1 MVGIFALPIMLGR
14 RGGEKTMVLIDE
26 TGGTIGDALAMLMTR
41 PQESSDGY
49 HYRIERVAGPF
60 EEMRAGLNAR
70 VQAEE
75 IDGYIVLPKDITERN
90 RILYR
95 ARNIAN
101 RQVLRDVTQYTS
113 AAVQAERLRRSGI
126 PPQNLVSVMRM
137 VEVEEAEITATGVEG
152 RGAESTFF
160 YAYIVAFL
168 NYFMV
173 AIYGMSVLRSVLEE
187 KTNRISEVMVSSVKA
202 SDLMLG
208 KIVGVSGAA
217 LLQVGIWATVMLAMT
232 RTNLLTRAL
241 GIPPEALR
249 AVSIDPASAALYFAY
264 FILGFL
270 LFAAVFAALGAAITT
285 EQEAQAL
292 QMIVMVPLFVPLLFL
307 GSITNEPLGSLA
319 VALGYIPFTA
329 PITMPMR
336 IATAPIPPAQIAF
349 SLMILNTAVLAIALL
364 AGKIYRIGIL
374 STGRRPTL
382 SELGRWLRQ
391 A

>member
-1 MVGIFALPIMLGR
+1 
-14 RGGEKTMVLIDE
+14 VLVDE
-26 TGGTIGDALAMLMTR
+26 TNGPVGRDLVFLMTR
-41 PQESSDGY
+41 KPESDDEYTYS
-49 HYRIERVAGPF
+49 IERVTGTYDAH
-60 EEMRAGLNAR
+60 RAELNAR
-70 VQAEE
+70 IQAEE
-75 IDGYIVLPKDITERN
+75 IDGYIVLPADVMQKDK
-90 RILYR
+90 ILYR

-101 RQVLRDVTQYTS
+101 RQMLRDVNRNGS
-113 AAVQAERLRRSGI
+113 AAVQAERLRRTGI
-126 PPQNLVSVMRM
+126 AARNLAPLLKPID
-137 VEVEEAEITATGVEG
+137 VEEAEITATGQEG

-173 AIYGMSVLRSVLEE
+173 AIYGMTVLRSVLEE
-187 KTNRISEVMVSSVKA
+187 KTNRISEVMVSSVRA

-217 LLQVGIWATVMLAMT
+217 LLQVGIWTLVMLAVT
-232 RTNLLTRAL
+232 KTDLLTRAL
-241 GIPPEALR
+241 GIPPDALR
-249 AVSIDPASAALYFAY
+249 AVSIDLASGILYFAY

-285 EQEAQAL
+285 EQEAQSL

-307 GSITNEPLGSLA
+307 GPITNEPLGSLA
-319 VALGYIPFTA
+319 VAFGYIPFTA
-329 PITMPMR
+329 PIAMPMR
-336 IATAPIPPAQIAF
+336 IATAPIPQVQIAV
-349 SLMILNTAVLAIALL
+349 SLLILNTATLGIALL

-382 SELGRWLRQ
+382 AELARWLRQ